1 MGDSFKS
8 PKSFPS
14 LCFWLFDPIFCN
26 FQRHHASC
34 CHPLAFM
41 WSVDRWS
48 RGPLG
53 VLGISLIWLSARLHF
68 LWYPWWWKWYPWW
81 CVWYPW
87 WLEKWYPW
95 WWMVPLMVKVVPLMV
110 NSSFKTNHVRRVPVF
125 SDQID
130 GCACGI
136 LFCHSGARSCTLLDC
151 ILLVGCDY
159 SCDSWA
165 LIFEILMLRRLCCF
179 KNSLSSQ
186 QFKYLY

>member
-1 MGDSFKS
+1 MLRVVILLLSCEASTGEAE
-8 PKSFPS
+8 
-14 LCFWLFDPIFCN
+14 DPWEYSESVSSGLALDFIFCGTPDGEN
-26 FQRHHASC
+26 GTPDGESGT
-34 CHPLAFM
+34 PDGE
-41 WSVDRWS
+41 SGTPD
-48 RGPLG
+48 G
-53 VLGISLIWLSARLHF
+53 
-68 LWYPWWWKWYPWW
+68 
-81 CVWYPW
+81 
-87 WLEKWYPW
+87 
-95 WWMVPLMVKVVPLMV
+95 KVVPLMV